1 MTEKYCITYIV
12 EGTVEASNVKEG
24 RRIVED
30 ALLKAFDAE
39 ATNISNPEITRV
51 KICVGAGF
59 VTLCGWDGLGT
70 NGKGCE

>member
-51 KICVGAGF
+51 KNQ
-59 VTLCGWDGLGT
+59 LY
-70 NGKGCE
+70 